1 MKKRVKLFTDELRLE
16 IVKEYLTTSKS
27 VKELQAKYNFGGNNN
42 ITNWM
47 RKFGI
52 KYPSESQIKLEK
64 VMSKEKGKTTRELS
78 LEEKLKE
85 LEKSLSYEQL
95 RTEALST
102 MIDIAE
108 RELKI
113 SIRKKSGP
121 KQ

>member
-1 MKKRVKLFTDELRLE
+1 MKKRIKLFTDELKLE

-27 VKELQAKYNFGGNNN
+27 VKDLQEKYNFGGSNN

-47 RKFGI
+47 CKFGI
-52 KYPSESQIKLEK
+52 KYPSEDQIKLKK
-64 VMSKEKGKTTRELS
+64 VISKEKGKTTRELF
-78 LEEKLKE
+78 LEKKLKE
-85 LEKSLSYEQL
+85 LERSLSYEQL
-95 RTEALST
+95 RTETLST

-108 RELKI
+108 RDLKI